1 MKAMKMYKTNDNENK
16 KKVIFFMHFFVSFN
30 FEVEYDSFDE
40 VNPGTFDCLRLAEV
54 LSLFKRLV
62 LSFPLC

>member
-1 MKAMKMYKTNDNENK
+1 MKIYKINDNENNK
-16 KKVIFFMHFFVSFN
+16 SKNKLCFFFVSFN

-40 VNPGTFDCLRLAEV
+40 VNPGTFDCLCLAEV
-54 LSLFKRLV
+54 LSLFRGLV

>member
-1 MKAMKMYKTNDNENK
+1 MYKTNDNEK
-16 KKVIFFMHFFVSFN
+16 KKSHFLSAFFFVSFN

-40 VNPGTFDCLRLAEV
+40 VNPGTLNCLRLAEV

>member
-1 MKAMKMYKTNDNENK
+1 MVRKIIQ
-16 KKVIFFMHFFVSFN
+16 VIFFMLFSLFN

-40 VNPGTFDCLRLAEV
+40 VNPGTFDCLCLAEV
-54 LSLFKRLV
+54 LSLFSRLV